1 MPGFRHPRNPAR
13 SPRGPAHIGESPR
26 RSRPPGPRSNRGA
39 IRPLP
44 RRAAPAPPAR
54 RRRARACRGRRV
66 GAFRR
71 CGAGRSRCS
80 AGPDL
85 RRHRWPRDAAAP
97 AWRIARGRRCRG
109 GAGDAAMRRSGRGGR
124 RESPRFERGGRR
136 ELPQRR
142 QRRERSSQRSA
153 QHHPPEGRARP
164 ARRPATP
171 SPLPQADV
179 RGSAPPRARARRAA
193 DPEDFGLFSLGRA
206 AAQAPPVRLP
216 AQRPRRPLAPATRSP
231 LPQADVRGSA
241 PPRARACRVFDPE
254 EFGLFSLGRAAAQAP
269 PCDCLP
275 KGRAAR
281 SPPHRPCRRRMSG
294 DPLPPRARARRAA
307 DPEEFELFSLGRAAT
322 QPPPC
327 DCLLKGHCLP
337 RGRACPKAAPP
348 ARPCRRRMSRDP
360 LPPRARGAASRRR
373 PGGVRA
379 IQPRARRGAAAAR
392 AIACPKAAP
401 AQRPLPAQGPRLPK
415 GRPCRRRMSGD
426 PLPRRRGRAA
436 SPTQRSSSLSASGAP
451 RRRRRPCDCLLKG
464 RARPGAAPAQ
474 GPRPP
479 KGRACPRAAPAAG
492 PCPPKG
498 RACPKAAPAAGG
510 SPGIRSPRRRG
521 RAAYS
526 TRRRSSLS
534 ASGAPRRRR
543 RHAIACP
550 RAAPAQRPLPAAGG
564 SPGIRSP
571 RRRGRAAYSTR
582 RRSSLSASGAPRRRR
597 RPCDCLPKGRACP
610 RAACRA
616 CPKAA
621 PAKGPPPA
629 QRAAP
634 AKVPR
639 PPKGRARQR
648 AAPAQGPKV
657 PAQRPIGPQTPGGA
671 AGAPRHS
678 APCRAKR
685 A

>member
-269 PCDCLP
+269 PVRLP
-275 KGRAAR
+275 AQRPRRPLAPATR
-281 SPPHRPCRRRMSG
+281 SPLPQADVRGSA
-294 DPLPPRARARRAA
+294 PPRARARRAA

-360 LPPRARGAASRRR
+360 LPPRARARRVASPTRRSSGYSASGAPRRSRR
-373 PGGVRA
+373 PCDCLPKGRA
-379 IQPRARRGAAAAR
+379 CPK
-392 AIACPKAAP
+392 AIACPRAAP
-401 AQRPLPAQGPRLPK
+401 AQRPPLPQADVRGSAPPQAWARRVADPEEFEPFSLGRAAAQAPPVRLPAQRPRPPRGRARPGAAPAQRPRLPKGRACQRAAPAQRAVPAQGPRLPK
-415 GRPCRRRMSGD
+415 GRPCRRRISGD
-426 PLPRRRGRAA
+426 PLPPQARARRVFDPEAFEPFSLGRAA
-436 SPTQRSSSLSASGAP
+436 AQAP
-451 RRRRRPCDCLLKG
+451 PCDCLPRG
-464 RARPGAAPAQ
+464 RARPKAIARQRAAPAQ

-479 KGRACPRAAPAAG
+479 KGRAR
-492 PCPPKG
+492 
-498 RACPKAAPAAGG
+498 
-510 SPGIRSPRRRG
+510 
-521 RAAYS
+521 
-526 TRRRSSLS
+526 
-534 ASGAPRRRR
+534 
-543 RHAIACP
+543 P
-550 RAAPAQRPLPAAGG
+550 RAAPAQGPRPPE
-564 SPGIRSP
+564 
-571 RRRGRAAYSTR
+571 GRAC
-582 RRSSLSASGAPRRRR
+582 PRAAHAQGPRM
-597 RPCDCLPKGRACP
+597 PKGRACP
-610 RAACRA
+610 RAAPAQGPRLPKGRA
-616 CPKAA
+616 CPKAHRA
-621 PAKGPPPA
+621 P
-629 QRAAP
+629 RH
-634 AKVPR
+634 
-639 PPKGRARQR
+639 
-648 AAPAQGPKV
+648 
-657 PAQRPIGPQTPGGA
+657 PGGA

-678 APCRAKR
+678 APWRAKR